1 MSYKQQSNQPEEES
15 NQPEEYDFL
24 ELKKAVKDVH
34 TMLNTPHTNFKK
46 IKSSISYAMCLIN
59 DIEAWESKDN
69 HENTNQ
75 ELHMASHD
83 HDVKQLKEYSAEY
96 GAWME
101 CLSADQLCFKKFD
114 SKVKRSRIRTRSV
127 SLKEQELSLE

>member
-1 MSYKQQSNQPEEES
+1 MSYKQQTNLPEEQS

-24 ELKKAVKDVH
+24 ELKKTVKDVH
-34 TMLNTPHTNFKK
+34 RMLNAPHTNFKK

-69 HENTNQ
+69 HGITNQ
-75 ELHMASHD
+75 DLHMASRD

-101 CLSADQLCFKKFD
+101 CLSEDSLCFKKLD

-127 SLKEQELSLE
+127 SLKERELGFE